1 MFTSFTPT
9 PICGCIQCRRI
20 AWRLIAHQV
29 GIDNFHAAERTLH
42 ATSSHSNTTTVASGN
57 PLGAMNAWNSTMFTI
72 TGPSRTSASGT

>member
-42 ATSSHSNTTTVASGN
+42 ATETLRPFAAPSTAITIA
-57 PLGAMNAWNSTMFTI
+57 PLEDHY
-72 TGPSRTSASGT
+72 